1 MCDRFIVLKNR
12 FLAILFFILVFTSGP
27 SLGQL
32 KDEGLCYVKNYS
44 SSELRMQPQAWA
56 IAQDLRGVMFF
67 GTTSGILEFDGA
79 NWWVFHQTP
88 IISLSLDSAAGIIYA
103 GGIGDFGYISA
114 DKKGRSIYVSLLDK
128 VPEQYRDFGNI
139 WYTYVTP
146 KGVFFIGNDKIFRLN
161 KGKIRV
167 WTSENQ
173 SFHTAFK
180 IGNSIYVR
188 DKIRGLLQIK
198 EETLELIE
206 GSKLLGDDKI
216 YGIVPINENEFLLA
230 SRNNGL
236 LKMISNNQVKSNAE
250 NRIIGPVKF
259 QRINNSVSDFL
270 IQSSIYNISEL
281 KSGGF
286 AIGTIKD
293 GMVCIDKNLESYSLI
308 GKPDGLLDV
317 QVNKV
322 FQDRQENLWLALNN
336 SISLVDFNSPYRF
349 YNEKIG
355 LEGNLESLEKFGSKH
370 YFAGSQGL
378 FVKED
383 NSINIK
389 KISQSGNE
397 CWAIKKIILPEKKD
411 SPILLLGNRNGLFEV
426 VGEICNKIYDESP
439 VYFIHQ
445 SLKYPNELYLGLA
458 DGLYRME
465 NVSGNW
471 ESKGYIGDI
480 SSTIRSIVE
489 DKEGNIW
496 ATSHISE
503 SVFKIKRFNSI
514 SLGKQIVK
522 FEIDEYND
530 ENGWVFGQSNPF
542 LLNDKILIYS
552 QEGIFEP
559 KKTKNGLAFV
569 KYTENG
575 FERIAKNDFKAMC
588 LDSLNKIW
596 ISGSSNES
604 GLEKVELGVIKMLK
618 DGKYSFEDL
627 PFKRISD
634 EFIPSSIL
642 VDNNGKVWYG
652 LVSGAITYNSKVQS
666 NTPYYPFNSFIRYIV
681 NGSDTFFGGSFIKNV
696 FSTYQK
702 ENVSTLSLTQ
712 TEITQ
717 NIFSYKNNNLTFQCG
732 SSSYILSNYNQYS
745 FFLEGNDEEWSAW
758 SAKSEK
764 VYTNLSEG
772 NYVFKVK
779 CKNNFQKVG
788 TIAEFKFSI
797 LPPWYRTLWA
807 YFIYFILIVL
817 FVVMVVSL
825 YTKGLNRIIHTQTF
839 ELKKQNAQI
848 EHKNKEITDS
858 IYYAKRIQEA
868 IMPSQ
873 DFILKMFADSFIFFK
888 PKDIVSGDFYWA
900 GVKDGKNVIAAVDC
914 TGHGVPGAFMSLMG
928 NENLNEIIN
937 EKGVTQP
944 NVILEQLRN
953 NIIRDLKQNE
963 EGSSTK
969 DGMDVGLISYEPSS
983 YELNFAGANNPVY
996 IVRSKLNENIEGVE
1010 ISEENASHKLFEI
1023 KGNKFPVGVFLGKE
1037 LPAFTNHKIK
1047 VLPGDSVYLFSDGF
1061 PDQFGGPKGKKFKYN
1076 QLKKVLLDNQ
1086 HISVRSNAKILE
1098 DILKHWQGDL
1108 EQVDDILIIG
1118 FKIS

>member
-1 MCDRFIVLKNR
+1 LKNR

-79 NWWVFHQTP
+79 NWWVFHQTL
-88 IISLSLDSAAGIIYA
+88 IRSLCLDSVSGIVYA
-103 GGIGDFGYISA
+103 GGVGDFGYISA

-216 YGIVPINENEFLLA
+216 YGIVPINENEFLLCSSNHGLVKLIA
-230 SRNNGL
+230 NNR
-236 LKMISNNQVKSNAE
+236 KKYNSE
-250 NRIIGPVKF
+250 NEIVAPVKF
-259 QRINNSVSDFL
+259 EVLKNKISEFL
-270 IQSSIYNISEL
+270 IESSPYNMIQL
-281 KSGGF
+281 KDSSF
-286 AIGTIKD
+286 VIGTLKA
-293 GMVCIDKNLESYSLI
+293 GLVCLNKNLKSYSLI
-308 GKPDGLLDV
+308 GKSDGLLDL

-322 FQDRQENLWLALNN
+322 FQDKQENLWLALNS
-336 SISLVDFNSPYRF
+336 SISLVDYKSPYRF

-355 LEGNLESLEKFGSKH
+355 LQGNVESIEKFKGNY

-383 NSINIK
+383 SKINIK
-389 KISQSGNE
+389 KINQAGNE
-397 CWAIKKIILPEKKD
+397 CWAIKSVKD
-411 SPILLLGNRNGLFEV
+411 PIGRGSILLLGNGNGLFEV
-426 VGEICNKIYDESP
+426 VGEKCNKLFDESS
-439 VYFIHQ
+439 VYFIYQ
-445 SLKYPNELYLGLA
+445 SKKYSNELYLGLV
-458 DGLYRME
+458 DGLYLLE
-465 NVSGNW
+465 YNSGTW
-471 ESKGYIGDI
+471 IPKGYVGEFTN
-480 SSTIRSIVE
+480 TIRSIAE
-489 DKEGNIW
+489 DLEGNIW
-496 ATSHISE
+496 ATSHVPE
-503 SVFKIKRFNSI
+503 CVYKIKRYDSF
-514 SLGKQIVK
+514 SLGKKIIK
-522 FEIDEYND
+522 YNV
-530 ENGWVFGQSNPF
+530 EEFNENNGWINGQGNPF
-542 LLNDKILIYS
+542 LLGNKIIIYS
-552 QEGIFEP
+552 QEGVFEP
-559 KKTKNGLAFV
+559 HTTKKGTKFV
-569 KYTENG
+569 KYSKNG
-575 FERIAKNDFKAMC
+575 FEKISSNDFKYMVI
-588 LDSLNKIW
+588 DSIENIW
-596 ISGSSNES
+596 ITSSSNET
-604 GLEKVELGVIKMLK
+604 GLEKVNLGVVKNTK
-618 DGKYSFEDL
+618 NRSKYFEDL
-627 PFKRISD
+627 PFRRISD
-634 EFIPSSIL
+634 EFVPTTIL
-642 VDNNGKVWYG
+642 VDGEGKTWYG
-652 LVSGAITYNSKVQS
+652 LISGSITYNSNVKS

-717 NIFSYKNNNLTFQCG
+717 NIFPYKNNNLTFQCG

-745 FFLEGNDEEWSAW
+745 FFLEGNDEDWSDW
-758 SAKSEK
+758 SSKSEK

-772 NYVFKVK
+772 NYIFKVR

-788 TIAEFKFSI
+788 TIAEYKFTI
-797 LPPWYRTLWA
+797 LPPWYRTIWA
-807 YFIYFILIVL
+807 YIVYIILIVL
-817 FVVMVVSL
+817 FVIMVVRL

-873 DFILKMFADSFIFFK
+873 DFILKMFQDSFIFFK

-944 NVILEQLRN
+944 NQILEQLRR

-963 EGSSTK
+963 EGSSSK

-1037 LPAFTNHKIK
+1037 LPPFTNHKLK
-1047 VLPGDSVYLFSDGF
+1047 VMPGDSVYLFSDGY

>member
-1 MCDRFIVLKNR
+1 VKNK
-12 FLAILFFILVFTSGP
+12 FKLFILFF
-27 SLGQL
+27 SLFFLSKFSFGQL

-44 SSELRMQPQAWA
+44 STELRFQPQTWA

-79 NWWVFHQTP
+79 NWWVFHQTL
-88 IISLSLDSAAGIIYA
+88 IRSLCLDSISGIVYA
-103 GGIGDFGYISA
+103 GGVGDFGYISA

-128 VPEQYRDFGNI
+128 VPPKYRDFGDI
-139 WYTYVTP
+139 WYTYVTSN
-146 KGVFFIGNDKIFRLN
+146 GIYFIGHDKIFRLKN
-161 KGKIRV
+161 GKIRV

-173 SFHTAFK
+173 NFHTAFK
-180 IGNSIYVR
+180 LGNSIYVR
-188 DKIRGLLQIK
+188 DKTRGLLQIK
-198 EETLELIE
+198 DETLELIE
-206 GSKLLGDDKI
+206 GSEALGDDKI
-216 YGIVPINENEFLLA
+216 YGIIPINENEFLLA
-230 SRNNGL
+230 SRNQGL
-236 LKMISNNQVKSNAE
+236 LKMISNKEVKSNAD
-250 NRIIGPVKF
+250 NRILGPVKF

-270 IQSSIYNISEL
+270 IESSVYNIIEL

-286 AIGTIKD
+286 AIGTVKE
-293 GMVCIDKNLESYSLI
+293 GMVCIDENLKSYSLI
-308 GKPDGLLDV
+308 SKPDGLLDV
-317 QVNKV
+317 IVNKV

-355 LEGNLESLEKFGSKH
+355 LDGNMESLEKFGLKH
-370 YFAGSQGL
+370 YYAGSQGL

-389 KISQSGNE
+389 KISQAGNE
-397 CWAIKKIILPEKKD
+397 CWAIKKITLPKKKD

-426 VGEICNKIYDESP
+426 IGENCKKIFDESP
-439 VYFIHQ
+439 VYFIYQ
-445 SLKYPNELYLGLA
+445 SLKYPNELYLGLG
-458 DGLYRME
+458 DGMFRME
-465 NVSGNW
+465 YLSGKW
-471 ESKGYIGDI
+471 ESKGYIGDF
-480 SSTIRSIVE
+480 SATIRSIVE
-489 DKEGNIW
+489 DKEGNVW

-503 SVFKIKRFNSI
+503 SVFKIKRFNSS

-522 FEIDEYND
+522 FEIEEYND
-530 ENGWVFGQSNPF
+530 ENGWIFGQGNPF

-559 KKTKNGLAFV
+559 KKTKNGLSFI
-569 KYTENG
+569 KYRKNG
-575 FERIAKNDFKAMC
+575 FERIVDNDFKAMS

-596 ISGSSNES
+596 ISASSNET
-604 GLEKVELGVIKMLK
+604 GLEKVELGVIKMLE

-642 VDNNGKVWYG
+642 VDDNGKVWYG
-652 LVSGAITYNSKVQS
+652 LVSGAITYNSKVHS
-666 NTPYYPFNSFIRYIV
+666 HTPYYAFNSFIRYVV

-696 FSTYQK
+696 FSKYQK
-702 ENVSTLSLTQ
+702 EKVSTLSLTQ

-732 SSSYILSNYNQYS
+732 SSSYLLSNYNQYS

-772 NYVFKVK
+772 NYVFKVR

-788 TIAEFKFSI
+788 TIAEYKFTI
-797 LPPWYRTLWA
+797 LPPWYRTIWA
-807 YFIYFILIVL
+807 YIVYIILIVL
-817 FVVMVVSL
+817 FVIMVVRL

-839 ELKKQNAQI
+839 ELKKQNSQI

-873 DFILKMFADSFIFFK
+873 DYILKMFADSFIFFK

-900 GVKDGKNVIAAVDC
+900 GIKDGKNVIAAVDC

-944 NVILEQLRN
+944 NVILEQLRS

-963 EGSSTK
+963 EGSSSK
-969 DGMDVGLISYEPSS
+969 DGMDVGLISYEPNS

-996 IVRSKLNENIEGVE
+996 IIRGKEKENLDGFE
-1010 ISEENASHKLFEI
+1010 ISEENTTHKLFEI

-1037 LPAFTNHKIK
+1037 LPPFTNHKIK
-1047 VLPGDSVYLFSDGF
+1047 VLHGDSVYLFSDGY

-1086 HISVRSNAKILE
+1086 HLTVRSNAKTLE
-1098 DILKHWQGDL
+1098 EILKDWQGDL